1 MSVRLDS
8 YVAEY
13 WPEYSRSTW
22 QKFIA
27 SGYVTV
33 NGVMEVSPK
42 YILNEDD
49 EVAVKIPDLTPAH
62 EALPVVYEDD
72 YVVVFNKPAGVLTHS
87 KGAVNEEFTVADY
100 MRPLQKDGDDTNR
113 PGIVHRLDRD
123 TSGIIIAAKDRETK
137 GQLQKQFQDRKAKKT
152 YLAVVVG
159 RPKLDEARLDLPIER
174 HPKKPATHRVGANG
188 KAATTTYKVLAT
200 NKKYSVVELKPK
212 TGRTHQL
219 RVHLAYIGTPIVGDR
234 LYGSEKSPIGRLCL
248 HAQAL
253 EITTPISTRRTFEA
267 EPPAD
272 LQKFIDEIGA

>member
-1 MSVRLDS
+1 MRLDS

-13 WPEYSRSTW
+13 WPEHSRSTW

-33 NGVMEVSPK
+33 NGVVEVSPK
-42 YILNEDD
+42 YLLNEDD

-62 EALPVVYEDD
+62 EALPVVYEDE
-72 YVVVFNKPAGVLTHS
+72 YVVVFNKPAGILTHS

-123 TSGIIIAAKDRETK
+123 TSGIIITAKDRETK

-159 RPKLDEARLDLPIER
+159 RPKLDEARLNLPIER
-174 HPKKPATHRVGANG
+174 NPKKPSQHRVGPNG
-188 KAATTTYKVLAT
+188 KSATTTYKVLAS
-200 NKKYSVVELKPK
+200 NKKYSVIELRPE

-219 RVHLAYIGTPIVGDR
+219 RVHMTYIGTPIVGDR

-248 HAQAL
+248 HAKAL
-253 EITTPISTRRTFEA
+253 EITTPVSKRQTFEA
-267 EPPAD
+267 APPDD
-272 LQKFIDEIGA
+272 LQKLIDEIGS

>member
-42 YILNEDD
+42 YFLNEDD
-49 EVAVKIPDLTPAH
+49 EVAVNVPDLTPVSEKFPIIH
-62 EALPVVYEDD
+62 EDD

-87 KGAVNEEFTVADY
+87 KGAVNEEFTIAEY

-123 TSGIIIAAKDRETK
+123 TSGVIICAKDRETK
-137 GQLQKQFQDRKAKKT
+137 GKLQKQFQDRKAKKT

-159 RPKLDEARLDLPIER
+159 RPKLDEAKLDLPIER
-174 HPKKPATHRVGANG
+174 NPKKPAMHRVGPNG
-188 KAATTTYKVLAT
+188 KAATTVYKVLAS
-200 NKKYSVVELKPK
+200 NSKYSVVELKPE

-219 RVHLAYIGTPIVGDR
+219 RVHMAYIGTPIVGDR
-234 LYGSEKSPIGRLCL
+234 LYGSDKSPIGRLCL
-248 HAQAL
+248 HAKAL
-253 EITTPISTRRTFEA
+253 EITIPVSDRRTFEA
-267 EPPAD
+267 DPPED
-272 LQKFIDEIGA
+272 LQTFIDEISA